1 MSLAKQKAANS
12 YIRSIGLVVDYH
24 IPAGVANI
32 VLGHNIHHES
42 CLRDTT
48 KYLRS
53 EGVKIDDDQIVSL
66 IDVVRASA

>member
-1 MSLAKQKAANS
+1 MSLSKQKAANS
-12 YIRSIGLVVDYH
+12 YIRSIGLSVEYH

-32 VLGHNIHHES
+32 VYGHRSHHES

-53 EGVKIDDDQIVSL
+53 EGVKIDDDQILSL
-66 IDVVRASA
+66 IEVIRATA